1 MYSEEAPRRR
11 RALVALKR
19 GDRSAPAPLGTAGA
33 AEPSALR
40 RRAALNI
47 TPEFS
52 IISS

>member
-1 MYSEEAPRRR
+1 MR
-11 RALVALKR
+11 RALAASSA
-19 GDRSAPAPLGTAGA
+19 GDGSAPAMRGTAGA
-33 AEPSALR
+33 VEPSAPR